1 MKTNEDSRMGLKR
14 MSAES
19 RCAVAKP
26 SIPIAIDGYDVK
38 IFTDNIEET
47 ALAQI
52 KELLSIDVFSDKKIR
67 IMPDVHA
74 GAGCVIGF
82 TGDLGDKVI
91 PNIVGVDIGCGMR
104 ILNLGKI
111 TDIDFHTFNEH
122 IRRTVPSGKI
132 VREDRFGFKP
142 LVGEEIDIYREAKKL
157 VTELYCYREIKDSG
171 RINKAIG
178 SLGGGNHFIEL
189 DKDDDNNVYLVIH
202 TGSRNLGKQV
212 ADIYQAKAIKH
223 LTAGADEFEQTIKRT
238 IEEYKAAGRRA
249 ELQNVIKNMR
259 REHQKA
265 EPSLPA
271 ELCYVE
277 GEGREQYLHDMRLC
291 QRWAVLNRK
300 LISLLLLR
308 FFPYVEVKEEFESV
322 HNYISDDNI
331 IRKGSIS
338 AAEGERCI
346 IPLNMRD
353 GSLLCTGK
361 GNPDW
366 NCSAPHGAGR
376 VLSRSQAYEKITM
389 EDFEASMQGI
399 YSESVNDFTRDE
411 SPMVYKPAEEIIAN
425 IGDTVTIDTII
436 RPIFNFK
443 ASK

>member
-1 MKTNEDSRMGLKR
+1 MKTIE
-14 MSAES
+14 
-19 RCAVAKP
+19 
-26 SIPIAIDGYDVK
+26 GYDVK
-38 IFTDNIEET
+38 IFTDNVEDV
-47 ALAQI
+47 AVDQI
-52 KELLSIDVFSDKKIR
+52 RQILSIGVFSDKKIR

-104 ILNLGKI
+104 ILKLGKLS
-111 TDIDFHTFNEH
+111 DIDYHAFHEH
-122 IRRTVPSGKI
+122 VRSNVPSGKI
-132 VREDRFGFKP
+132 VREEHFGFKP
-142 LVGEEIDIYREAKKL
+142 LVGEEMDIYREAKQL
-157 VTELYCYREIKDSG
+157 VTQLHCYRSIKDAP
-171 RINKAIG
+171 RINRAIG

-189 DKDDDNNVYLVIH
+189 DKDDAGNVYLVIH

-212 ADIYQAKAIKH
+212 AEIYQARAVKH
-223 LTAGADEFEQTIKRT
+223 LTEGADELEETIRRTIK
-238 IEEYKAAGRRA
+238 EYKDTGRRS
-249 ELQNVIKNMR
+249 ELQEVIKKMR
-259 REHQKA
+259 RDFKA
-265 EPSLPA
+265 AKPSLPA

-277 GEGREQYLHDMRLC
+277 GEAREQYLHDMRLC

-308 FFPYVEVKEEFESV
+308 FFPDAEVLEEFESI

-331 IRKGSIS
+331 IRKGAIS

-361 GNPDW
+361 GNIDW
-366 NCSAPHGAGR
+366 NLSAPHGAGR
-376 VLSRSQAYEKITM
+376 VMSRSQAFEKITM
-389 EDFEASMQGI
+389 ADFEASMQGI

-411 SPMVYKPAEEIIAN
+411 SPMVYKPANEIIAN
-425 IGDTVTIDTII
+425 IGDTVRIDAII
-436 RPIFNFK
+436 RPVFNFK
-443 ASK
+443 AF

>member
-1 MKTNEDSRMGLKR
+1 MKTIE
-14 MSAES
+14 
-19 RCAVAKP
+19 
-26 SIPIAIDGYDVK
+26 GYNVK
-38 IFTDNIEET
+38 IFTDNVEES
-47 ALAQI
+47 AIDQI
-52 KELLSIDVFSDKKIR
+52 RQLLSIDVFSDKKIR

-104 ILNLGKI
+104 ILNLGQLS
-111 TDIDFHTFNEH
+111 DIDFHAFHEH
-122 IRRTVPSGKI
+122 IRSNVPSGKI
-132 VREDRFGFKP
+132 VRESRLGFGP
-142 LVGEEIDIYREAKKL
+142 LISEEMDIYREAKKL
-157 VTELYCYREIKDSG
+157 VLQLHCYREIKDSG
-171 RINKAIG
+171 RINRAIG

-189 DKDDDNNVYLVIH
+189 DRDGAGNVYLVIH

-212 ADIYQAKAIKH
+212 AEIYQKQAVKH
-223 LTAGADEFEQTIKRT
+223 LTAGADEFEETIRQT

-249 ELQNVIKNMR
+249 ELQEVIKKMR
-259 REHQKA
+259 REHKSA
-265 EPSLPA
+265 APSLPPD
-271 ELCYVE
+271 LCYVE
-277 GEGREQYLHDMRLC
+277 GKAREEYLHDMRLC

-300 LISLLLLR
+300 LISLLLLK
-308 FFPYVEVKEEFESV
+308 FFPGVEVKEEFESV

-376 VLSRSQAYEKITM
+376 VMSRTQAFQKITM

-399 YSESVNDFTRDE
+399 YSESVVDTTLDE
-411 SPMVYKPAEEIIAN
+411 SPMVYKPADEIIAN
-425 IGDTVTIDTII
+425 IGDTVRIDTII

-443 ASK
+443 AS

>member
-1 MKTNEDSRMGLKR
+1 MKT
-14 MSAES
+14 
-19 RCAVAKP
+19 
-26 SIPIAIDGYDVK
+26 IDGHDVK
-38 IFTDNIEET
+38 IFTDNIEEN
-47 ALAQI
+47 ALEQI
-52 KELLSIDVFSDKKIR
+52 KQLLSIDVFSDKKIR

-104 ILNLGKI
+104 VLKLGQFS
-111 TDIDFHTFNEH
+111 DIDFHDFHEH
-122 IRRTVPSGKI
+122 IRSNVPSGKI
-132 VREDRFGFKP
+132 VREERFGFKS
-142 LVGEEIDIYREAKKL
+142 LVNEEMEIYREAKQL
-157 VTELYCYREIKDSG
+157 VTELRCYRELKDSG
-171 RINKAIG
+171 RINKSIG

-189 DKDDDNNVYLVIH
+189 DKDDEGNVYLVIH

-212 ADIYQAKAIKH
+212 AEIYQAKAIKH
-223 LTAGADEFEQTIKRT
+223 LTEGADKFDETIKRT

-249 ELQNVIKNMR
+249 ELQNVIKQMR

-271 ELCYVE
+271 DLCYVE
-277 GEGREQYLHDMRLC
+277 GDARKDYLHDMRLC

-300 LISLLLLR
+300 LISLLLLK
-308 FFPYVEVKEEFESV
+308 FFPLVTIEEEFESV

-338 AAEGERCI
+338 AADMERCI

-353 GSLLCTGK
+353 GSLICIGK
-361 GNPDW
+361 GNLDW

-376 VLSRSQAYEKITM
+376 VLSRTQAYERITM
-389 EDFEASMQGI
+389 EDFEESMKGI

-411 SPMVYKPAEEIIAN
+411 SPMVYKPAEEIISN
-425 IGDTVTIDTII
+425 IGDTVSIETII

-443 ASK
+443 AS

>member
-1 MKTNEDSRMGLKR
+1 MKTIE
-14 MSAES
+14 
-19 RCAVAKP
+19 
-26 SIPIAIDGYDVK
+26 GYDVK
-38 IFTDNIEET
+38 IFTDNVEDV
-47 ALAQI
+47 ALDQI
-52 KELLSIDVFSDKKIR
+52 RKLLSIDVFSDKKIR

-82 TGDLGDKVI
+82 TGDLGNKVI

-104 ILNLGKI
+104 VLNIGKLRN
-111 TDIDFHTFNEH
+111 IDFHAFHEH
-122 IRRTVPSGKI
+122 IRANVPSGKI

-142 LVGEEIDIYREAKKL
+142 LVGEEMDIYREAKKL
-157 VTELYCYREIKDSG
+157 VTQLQCYRAIKDSP
-171 RINKAIG
+171 RINRAIG

-189 DKDDDNNVYLVIH
+189 DRDDEGNVYLVIH

-212 ADIYQAKAIKH
+212 AEIYQACAVKH
-223 LTAGADEFEQTIKRT
+223 LTEGADDLEKTIRRT
-238 IEEYKAAGRRA
+238 IEEYKAAGRRS
-249 ELQNVIKNMR
+249 ELQDVIKKMR
-259 REHQKA
+259 REFKA
-265 EPSLPA
+265 AKPSLPA

-277 GEGREQYLHDMRLC
+277 GEAREQYLHDMRLC
-291 QRWAVLNRK
+291 QRWAVLNRQ

-308 FFPYVEVKEEFESV
+308 FFPDVEVVEEFESI

-331 IRKGSIS
+331 IRKGAIS

-361 GNPDW
+361 GNDDW
-366 NCSAPHGAGR
+366 NRSAPHGAGR
-376 VLSRSQAYEKITM
+376 VMSRSQAYQKITM
-389 EDFEASMQGI
+389 ADFEASMQGI

-411 SPMVYKPAEEIIAN
+411 SPMVYKPADEIIAN
-425 IGDTVTIDTII
+425 IGDAVRIDTII

-443 ASK
+443 AS

>member
-1 MKTNEDSRMGLKR
+1 MKTIK
-14 MSAES
+14 
-19 RCAVAKP
+19 
-26 SIPIAIDGYDVK
+26 GYDVK
-38 IFTDNIEET
+38 IFTDRIDEN
-47 ALAQI
+47 ALEQI

-104 ILNLGKI
+104 ILKLGKI
-111 TDIDFHTFNEH
+111 EDIDFHAFNEH
-122 IRRTVPSGKI
+122 ILANVPSGMFA
-132 VREDRFGFKP
+132 REERLGFKP
-142 LVGEEIDIYREAKKL
+142 LAGEEMDIYREAKQL
-157 VTELYCYREIKDSG
+157 VTELHCYRELKDSG
-171 RINKAIG
+171 RINKSIG

-189 DKDDDNNVYLVIH
+189 DTDDDGNVYLVIH

-212 ADIYQAKAIKH
+212 AEIYQAKAVKH
-223 LTAGADEFEQTIKRT
+223 LTAGADEFEETIKRT
-238 IEEYKAAGRRA
+238 IEEYKAAGRRS
-249 ELQNVIKNMR
+249 ELQGVIKKMR
-259 REHQKA
+259 KEHETA
-265 EPSLPA
+265 EPSLPEA
-271 ELCYVE
+271 LCYVE
-277 GEGREQYLHDMRLC
+277 GETREHYLHDMRIC
-291 QRWAVLNRK
+291 QHWAVLNRR
-300 LISLLLLR
+300 LISLLLLKY
-308 FFPYVEVKEEFESV
+308 FGKQETDTPWFESV

-376 VLSRSQAYEKITM
+376 VLSRSQAYREITI
-389 EDFEASMQGI
+389 EDFEASMRGI

-411 SPMVYKPAEEIIAN
+411 SPMVYKSASEIIAN

>member
-1 MKTNEDSRMGLKR
+1 MKS
-14 MSAES
+14 
-19 RCAVAKP
+19 
-26 SIPIAIDGYDVK
+26 IDGHDVK
-38 IFTDNIEET
+38 IFTDNIEDS
-47 ALAQI
+47 ALEQI

-67 IMPDVHA
+67 IMPDVHT

-82 TGDLGDKVI
+82 TGNLGDKVI

-104 ILNLGKI
+104 VLKLGHI
-111 TDIDFHTFNEH
+111 DDIDFHAFNEH
-122 IRRTVPSGKI
+122 IKANVPSGMI

-142 LVGEEIDIYREAKKL
+142 LVNAEMDIYREAKKL
-157 VTELYCYREIKDSG
+157 VTELRCYRDLKYSN
-171 RINKAIG
+171 RINMAIG

-189 DKDDDNNVYLVIH
+189 DKDDDDNVYLVIH

-212 ADIYQAKAIKH
+212 ADIYQARAVKH
-223 LTAGADEFEQTIKRT
+223 LTDGADAFEQHIKDV
-238 IEEYKAAGRRA
+238 IAEYKAAGRRT
-249 ELQNVIKNMR
+249 ELQGVIKKMR
-259 REHQKA
+259 KEQQEA

-271 ELCYVE
+271 ALCYVE
-277 GEGREQYLHDMRLC
+277 GEAREDYLHDMRIC

-300 LISLLLLR
+300 LISILLLK
-308 FFPYVEVKEEFESV
+308 FFSDIEVQEEFESI
-322 HNYISDDNI
+322 HNYISDDNV

-338 AAEGERCI
+338 AADGERCI

-353 GSLLCTGK
+353 GSLICIGK

-376 VLSRSQAYEKITM
+376 VLSRTQAYDTIKM
-389 EDFEASMQGI
+389 EDFESSMKGI

-411 SPMVYKPAEEIIAN
+411 SPMVYKPAAEIIAN
-425 IGDTVTIDTII
+425 IGDTVTIDSII

-443 ASK
+443 AFK